1 MSTMMQKVLKTGYKL
16 LSFIGISGD
25 QNQDKGRSEVE
36 LQLSRAQ
43 SAWLRHMKSLKSE
56 LGIVIL
62 PDNTPDLTSIH
73 LANCKVL
80 PNREMILQQ
89 MKKGGI
95 GAEVG
100 VQEGLF
106 SRLILQLCEPKE
118 LHLIDFDLTHFLIE
132 KKFRSEIDSGQ
143 VKLHESDS
151 SLAISKFPDAY
162 FDFIYID
169 ADHTYQGVHRDIQ
182 AAKTKIKEDG
192 FLLFNDYTYW
202 SPGECINYGVV
213 QAVNELCVN
222 ENWEMIYF
230 AFGGY
235 MYCDVAI
242 RKLR

>member
-1 MSTMMQKVLKTGYKL
+1 MFKSFSTSLKL
-16 LSFIGISGD
+16 LAVRTFSK
-25 QNQDKGRSEVE
+25 NLNKAKTPDKVE
-36 LQLSRAQ
+36 LQLERAQ
-43 SAWLRHMKSLKSE
+43 SAWLRHMKDLKNE

-62 PDNTPDLTSIH
+62 PDNTPELTTNQ
-73 LANCKVL
+73 LKNCKVL
-80 PNREMILQQ
+80 PNREAILFQ

-95 GAEVG
+95 VAEVG
-100 VQEGLF
+100 VQEGVF
-106 SRLILQLCEPKE
+106 SKSILEICEPNE
-118 LHLIDFDLTHFLIE
+118 LHLIDYSLSDYSIE
-132 KKFRSEIDSGQ
+132 KKFKSEIEIGQ
-143 VKLHESDS
+143 VMLHESDS
-151 SLAISKFPDAY
+151 SLAIREFPDEY

-169 ADHTYQGVHRDIQ
+169 ADHAYPGVQRDIQ

-202 SPGECINYGVV
+202 SPCECINYGVV

-222 ENWEMIYF
+222 EGWEMIYY

>member
-1 MSTMMQKVLKTGYKL
+1 MFKGFSTSLKL
-16 LSFIGISGD
+16 LAARSFSK
-25 QNQDKGRSEVE
+25 NLNKVKTPDKLE
-36 LQLSRAQ
+36 LQLERAQ
-43 SAWLRHMKSLKSE
+43 SAWFKHMKGLKNE

-62 PDNTPDLTSIH
+62 PDNTPELTATQ
-73 LANCKVL
+73 LKNCRVL
-80 PNREMILQQ
+80 PNREAILLQ

-95 GAEVG
+95 VAEVG
-100 VQEGLF
+100 VQEGVF
-106 SRLILQLCEPKE
+106 SKSILQICEPKE
-118 LHLIDFDLTHFLIE
+118 LHLIDYSLTEFSIE
-132 KKFRSEIDSGQ
+132 KNFRSQIESGQ

-151 SLAISKFPDAY
+151 SLAISKFPDEY

-169 ADHTYQGVHRDIQ
+169 ADHAYKGVKRDIQ
-182 AAKTKIKEDG
+182 AAKTKIKQDG

-202 SPGECINYGVV
+202 SPCECINYGVV

-222 ENWEMIYF
+222 ENWEMIYY